1 MKLGLYNYN
10 AAKLAPPGVF
20 DLEVLTA
27 LDMNCGEA
35 AASHPGVVCFGG

>member
-1 MKLGLYNYN
+1 MKLRFYNYN

-35 AASHPGVVCFGG
+35 VVSRPGVVFFGG